1 MAPENSRPFELVVHR
16 QPETRGKVA
25 VFGIVRNE
33 RYLLPHF
40 LEHYRRLGVRDFW
53 LHDDMSDD
61 GTFEYL
67 LAQPDC
73 GVTRSNLRFGD
84 MFDDKVFGHRV
95 KTIIPRKLLMGRWV
109 ATLDADEFMLLPPGF
124 DTLAQLAGAMERNG
138 LAVARALMMD
148 FFPETLRSLRTA
160 PMEASPFELNPYF
173 DPWKVLVWP
182 DQMPNVTKI
191 SVTDGVRPRMLKE
204 LLRRGAFG
212 ENMKGYRYA
221 NLNKSPLA
229 FWSADMHSLGA
240 HRMSVLPSDK
250 LQLVLA
256 HFKFYPGH
264 EARTEEAVREGV
276 HWNGAS
282 EYHLL
287 QAANELLM
295 DWPLQG
301 PVTQRF
307 TGKDMLVKAGLL
319 YSRLEQGPEQGREQ
333 EPPQA

>member
-1 MAPENSRPFELVVHR
+1 MAPEISTPLELVVHR
-16 QPETRGKVA
+16 QPEARGKVA
-25 VFGIVRNE
+25 VFGIIRNE
-33 RYLLPHF
+33 QYLLPHF
-40 LEHYRRLGVRDFW
+40 LAHYRQLGVKDFW
-53 LHDDMSDD
+53 FHDDMSDD

-67 LAQPDC
+67 MAQPDC

-84 MFDDKVFGHRV
+84 MFDDNIFGRRV
-95 KTIIPRKLLMGRWV
+95 KTLVPRKLLMGRWV

-124 DTLAQLAGAMERNG
+124 DTLPQLASAMERNG
-138 LAVARALMMD
+138 LKVARALMMD

-160 PMEASPFELNPYF
+160 RMEANPFELNPYF
-173 DPWKVLVWP
+173 DPWKLLVWP

-191 SVTDGVRPRMLKE
+191 SVTDGVRPRILEE
-204 LLRRGAFG
+204 LLRRNGASG
-212 ENMKGYRYA
+212 VNMKDYRYA
-221 NLNKSPLA
+221 NVNKTPLA
-229 FWSADMHSLGA
+229 FWSGDLHALGA
-240 HRMSVLPSDK
+240 HRMSVLPSDR

-264 EARTEEAVREGV
+264 EARTDEAVREGV

-287 QAANELLM
+287 KAANDLLM

-307 TGKDMLVKAGLL
+307 AGKDALLKVGLL
-319 YSRLEQGPEQGREQ
+319 FSRIEQGAAET
-333 EPPQA
+333 